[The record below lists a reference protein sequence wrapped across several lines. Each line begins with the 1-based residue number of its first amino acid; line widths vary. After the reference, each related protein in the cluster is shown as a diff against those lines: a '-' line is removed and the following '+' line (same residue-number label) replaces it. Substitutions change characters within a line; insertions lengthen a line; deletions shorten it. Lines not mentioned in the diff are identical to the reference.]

1 MEKTSYFICGKGLK
15 MWFNGSFYEKPDA
28 AATEEGIRLS
38 KIFPN
43 VKVMKVVLT
52 GKKISSEII
61 FKAKTLEEIK
71 KKKIAA
77 NCRRISFCH

>member
-1 MEKTSYFICGKGLK
+1 MEKTSYFISGKGLRL
-15 MWFNGSFYEKPDA
+15 WFNGSFYEKPDTA
-28 AATEEGIRLS
+28 AVEEGTRLS

-43 VKVMKVVLT
+43 VKVTKVVLT
-52 GKKISSEII
+52 GKKISSEIV

-71 KKKIAA
+71 KEKIAA